1 MHTPTPSPT
10 THPDADR
17 IHDRV
22 DVETAALTHEEEA
35 AFAAYRRHISETSY
49 LPATADYLHVR

>member
-10 THPDADR
+10 THPGADR
-17 IHDRV
+17 IHDRE
-22 DVETAALTHEEEA
+22 DVEAAELTREEES
-35 AFAAYRRHISETSY
+35 AFASYRRHISETSY